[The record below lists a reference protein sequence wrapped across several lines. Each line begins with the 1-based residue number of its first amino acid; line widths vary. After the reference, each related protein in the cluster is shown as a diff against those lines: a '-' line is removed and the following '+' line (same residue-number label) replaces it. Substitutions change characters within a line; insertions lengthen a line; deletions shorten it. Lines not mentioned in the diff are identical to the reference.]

1 MWFGEPALIKISPTC
16 KQQKNR
22 YYNFGRFEE
31 VLEHVCRYKGVEEM
45 IKILTSLI
53 IIESL
58 VITSFFVTPH
68 TIYQVITNINW
79 IAILISI
86 CVLASTIAVLTGIV
100 YLLLNK

>member
-1 MWFGEPALIKISPTC
+1 
-16 KQQKNR
+16 
-22 YYNFGRFEE
+22 
-31 VLEHVCRYKGVEEM
+31 M

-68 TIYQVITNINW
+68 ALYQVITNITW

-100 YLLLNK
+100 YLLLNKWLWGENMFNILLSTSAVLLILKVVFGNDISWV

>member
-1 MWFGEPALIKISPTC
+1 
-16 KQQKNR
+16 
-22 YYNFGRFEE
+22 
-31 VLEHVCRYKGVEEM
+31 M

-68 TIYQVITNINW
+68 ALYQVITNINW
-79 IAILISI
+79 ISILISI

-100 YLLLNK
+100 YLLLNKWLWGENMFNILLSTSAVLLILKVVFGNDISWV